1 APAPATDA
9 PAPATASTAPAP
21 GTTAPGRART
31 VRQFGSFILIG
42 CVNTAVYLGIYASLN
57 RWIPY
62 LTAHV
67 IGYAIS
73 IVCSFLLNSYV
84 TCRTRPTWQGF
95 LRYPLSSLVNLVAS
109 GALLYG
115 AVSGLGMD
123 KNLAALAAGVLVTP
137 VSFLLARWAIT
148 SGRARA
154 DAVPQ
159 AEPVPGRP
167 APAPLPTRSSQDR

>member
-1 APAPATDA
+1 M
-9 PAPATASTAPAP
+9 
-21 GTTAPGRART
+21 
-31 VRQFGSFILIG
+31 
-42 CVNTAVYLGIYASLN
+42 NTAVYLGIYASLN

-67 IGYAIS
+67 IGYAVS

-84 TCRTRPTWQGF
+84 TCRTRPTWHGF
-95 LRYPLSSLVNLVAS
+95 VRYPLSSLVNLVAS

-148 SGRARA
+148 SGRDKA

-167 APAPLPTRSSQDR
+167 VHAPLPTRSSQDR